1 MKQEQAQSRYGQL
14 TADRQQF
21 LDTAREAAYLTLPYL
36 LTEDGH
42 TQGGPLHTPWQSVG
56 AKGVNVLASKL
67 MLALFPV
74 NTSFFKLQI
83 NDAELEQM
91 PELPAEVRSEI
102 DLALS
107 KIERTVMQQISET
120 NDRVALDNALKHLIV
135 TGNALL
141 YAGKK
146 ALKLYPMD
154 RFVITRDG
162 DGNVIEIITKEIVDR
177 SLLPEEFQTNPPSGS
192 RADGV
197 MVGPDNLVGEDGP
210 KFGVA
215 GRGNKGQSD
224 DAVVYTCVKLQ
235 DGQHKWYQE
244 CDGKLVPGSQSS
256 SPLKS
261 SPWMPLRFNHVDGE
275 SYGRGRVEEFIG
287 DLKSLESLMRSM
299 VEGSAAAAKVVF
311 VVNPGSTTK
320 PQSLANATNGS
331 IIAGRHDDVS
341 VVQVGKTADFRTV
354 LEMINML
361 TQRLSDAFLVLDV
374 RKSERTTATEVQA
387 TIQELNEQLGGIY
400 SGLTTELLNP
410 YLNRKLFVLQR
421 SGKTPPMPKGLVSPT
436 VVAGL
441 YGIGRG
447 QDKQALVEFVGTLAQ
462 SMGPE
467 ALAQYVD
474 PTEFIKRLAAASG
487 IDYLNLIKSPETM
500 AQEQQKMQQAQMQ
513 QSLIGQAGSLAKSP
527 MGEQMVQQMTQ
538 QANDGQQPQADAQ
551 VQPSDAAPPTGPQA

>member
-83 NDAELEQM
+83 NDAELEKM
-91 PELPAEVRSEI
+91 PEMPPEVRSEI

-120 NDRVALDNALKHLIV
+120 ADRVALDNALKHLIV

-146 ALKLYPMD
+146 ALKLYPID
-154 RFVITRDG
+154 RYVVTRDG
-162 DGNVIEIITKEIVDR
+162 DGTVTEILTKEIVDR
-177 SLLPEEFQTNPPSGS
+177 SLLPKEFHTEPESS
-192 RADGV
+192 RADGQ

-224 DAVVYTCVKLQ
+224 DAVVYTCVRLQ

-244 CDGKLVPGSQSS
+244 CDGKVIPGTQSS
-256 SPLKS
+256 SPLKT

-331 IIAGRHDDVS
+331 IIAGRPDDVS

-361 TQRLSDAFLVLDV
+361 TQRLADAFLVLDV

-500 AQEQQKMQQAQMQ
+500 AKEQQQMQ
-513 QSLIGQAGSLAKSP
+513 QSQMQQSMMDQASSFANGP
-527 MGEQMVQQMTQ
+527 MGEELVNQMKQS
-538 QANDGQQPQADAQ
+538 NDGTNPEAPAEAPQ
-551 VQPSDAAPPTGPQA
+551 GPQA